1 MVHFLFLVVHRP
13 EIDSAD
19 DERDYESADEDVKDE
34 GELLS

>member
-1 MVHFLFLVVHRP
+1 MESEEDVHRP